1 MNVMEIARPE
11 KRDDGRLGFVVEPGE
26 MYPAT
31 VDHIVTRLKVQARPG
46 GALTVLYDQ
55 ASQLPVEAWQW
66 ALRPL
71 ADCPAGA
78 REARAE
84 ALEIARLW
92 FTETLHQA
100 VSQQAIGLHIL
111 KDETYRL

>member
-11 KRDDGRLGFVVEPGE
+11 ERADGRLGFVVEPGE
-26 MYPAT
+26 MYPAAIA
-31 VDHIVTRLKVQARPG
+31 HICQRLEVQARPG
-46 GALTVLYDQ
+46 GTLTVLYDQ
-55 ASQLPVEAWQW
+55 ASQLPAEAWEW

-71 ADCPAGA
+71 AACPDGA
-78 REARAE
+78 RGARAE